1 MFKGL
6 YASLYVDNT
15 ASYTRV
21 KQLKLAHLLNT
32 LSLFLLSVKT
42 GIAKSLILVLFS
54 KVSLFFF
61 DQSVNYSLL

>member
-32 LSLFLLSVKT
+32 LS
-42 GIAKSLILVLFS
+42 FS
-54 KVSLFFF
+54 FIGKNRHSEISDSCFV
-61 DQSVNYSLL
+61 